1 MRVSE
6 PGQRAA
12 MDSALVGSYN
22 SSEAERDRPPS
33 AEQATQRRGGYARE
47 ATRWIRESEA
57 ELTKNDEYRQAFDKF
72 DKGDRAPLEALEKR
86 LLRDAARQFMPEL
99 LDYLDSDNIAVSIK
113 QGLHCNKA
121 RNVKYEAERE
131 PHQTIT
137 ITALGGIKG
146 CTFHVV
152 YTISKG
158 AITPTRIDQTT
169 VSARDLAS
177 KVEPDLKFRQRDR
190 AGLDVD
196 AAMKL
201 DYRNLGSVTNNVGVL
216 KELIG
221 TLWANEDEG
230 RLRILQQRLVEMGNH
245 DFAEDIEALLD

>member
-1 MRVSE
+1 
-6 PGQRAA
+6 

-47 ATRWIRESEA
+47 ATRWIHQSEA
-57 ELTKNDEYRQAFDKF
+57 ELTVNDEYRQALDKF
-72 DKGDRAPLEALEKR
+72 KKEGDRAPLEALEKR

-99 LDYLDSDNIAVSIK
+99 LDYLDSENIAVSIK

-121 RNVKYEAERE
+121 RNVTYEAERE

-152 YTISKG
+152 YAISKG

-169 VSARDLAS
+169 ESARDLAS
-177 KVEPDLKFRQRDR
+177 KVKPDLKFRQPPR

-221 TLWANEDEG
+221 ILWANGDEG
-230 RLRILQQRLVEMGNH
+230 RLRILQQRLAEMGNH